1 MKRFLSTT
9 ALAIVVATSAHAAGH
24 SNGIGAMTQMES
36 SDFFASDLIGMRIY
50 NSEVEL
56 DAMAPV
62 ADGAELEWDDI
73 GEINDLIVSPE
84 GEVKAVILGV
94 GGFLGLGE
102 RDVAISMDSIKIM
115 TEEGDAGDR
124 FLVVTTSKEMLEA
137 APAFERD
144 MNDSAAMEQSSE
156 ATETAMSDSADRT
169 MLTPPTVERDGYA
182 ELDRAKIDAL
192 TAEELQ
198 GSYVYGPD
206 DETVGEIDSL
216 VLNDGGMIEKVV
228 INVGGFLGLGE
239 KQVAVTFPEL
249 RVLRNVEGDDTRI
262 YIDSTEEA
270 LEALPEYEG

>member
-1 MKRFLSTT
+1 
-9 ALAIVVATSAHAAGH
+9 
-24 SNGIGAMTQMES
+24 MTQMES

-56 DAMAPV
+56 DAMTPV